1 MSNENKMVLVPQHKL
16 DAIEEA
22 RLKLYELLKPQM
34 GKLDVQSSAD
44 FSFMVELQE
53 ITQPMW
59 QVANTKWEE
68 AKK

>member
-1 MSNENKMVLVPQHKL
+1 MAQEKMVLVPQAKL

-34 GKLDVQSSAD
+34 NSGSVQDPKKFRFLLA
-44 FSFMVELQE
+44 VQE
-53 ITQPMW
+53 ITDPMW

-68 AKK
+68 AK

>member
-1 MSNENKMVLVPQHKL
+1 MSQEKMVLVPQSKL

-34 GKLDVQSSAD
+34 NKGSVQDPAK
-44 FSFMVELQE
+44 FSYLLAVEE

-59 QVANTKWEE
+59 LVANTKWEE
-68 AKK
+68 AK